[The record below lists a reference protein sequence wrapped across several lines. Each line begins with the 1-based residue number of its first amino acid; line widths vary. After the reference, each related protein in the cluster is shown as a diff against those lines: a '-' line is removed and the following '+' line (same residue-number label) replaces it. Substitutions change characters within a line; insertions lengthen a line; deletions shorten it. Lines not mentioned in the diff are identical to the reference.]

1 MKSVDDSFVPSSNN
15 PAYYIVN
22 WRISR
27 LDFVSWIFIKNFQ
40 TFLEVNIEINRDN
53 LTPCQA
59 NWVLKNLLLGSAKD
73 EHFSYFHS
81 SCQLGLRPLRL
92 RWKSCLANLQSQ
104 IYFPSTFCFC
114 FFNFEQISM
123 VYTSCKVFLLDLPYF
138 VTTLVTR
145 YYHF

>member
-1 MKSVDDSFVPSSNN
+1 MRQSEFTPL
-15 PAYYIVN
+15 I
-22 WRISR
+22 IFG

-40 TFLEVNIEINRDN
+40 TFLEVKIEINRNN

-59 NWVLKNLLLGSAKD
+59 NWVLKNLLLGGAKD

-81 SCQLGLRPLRL
+81 SCHLGLRSLHL
-92 RWKSCLANLQSQ
+92 RWKSCLTNLQSQ
-104 IYFPSTFCFC
+104 IYFPSTFLGF

-145 YYHF
+145 YYYF